1 MLTGTL
7 PGENDYVESTSTWL
21 FFYDK
26 EETEKL
32 IQEMFYD
39 RDLEQENDLSDNTT
53 NESSNTNSSSTSS
66 NTSNSSTS
74 KASKSDIKLEVIN
87 GTGEGKL
94 LQQAVDELETAGYN
108 VTRTGETNTTVK
120 TIIIDKK
127 NTSDTLLDNIELVL
141 GSGKIQ
147 KSQSTS
153 SKVDVTIIIG
163 RDYQEN

>member
-1 MLTGTL
+1 M
-7 PGENDYVESTSTWL
+7 
-21 FFYDK
+21 
-26 EETEKL
+26 
-32 IQEMFYD
+32 
-39 RDLEQENDLSDNTT
+39 
-53 NESSNTNSSSTSS
+53 
-66 NTSNSSTS
+66 
-74 KASKSDIKLEVIN
+74 
-87 GTGEGKL
+87 
-94 LQQAVDELETAGYN
+94 
-108 VTRTGETNTTVK
+108 K